1 MPPLDECK
9 FVRKKLARGG
19 KKSRLEVLLLLTQI
33 SVWHTNEAACSG
45 PKVKI
50 PDPDGT
56 RKV

>member
-1 MPPLDECK
+1 M
-9 FVRKKLARGG
+9 RKKLARGG
-19 KKSRLEVLLLLTQI
+19 KKFRLEVLLLLTQI